1 MAKRDFDN
9 FYRTTYAAFF
19 YYALHLL
26 NDEEQSRDVVGE
38 AMTELWTH
46 ADQWALA
53 DWKRNLYR
61 FIHSR
66 CIDLIRRRITHQRY
80 ADFLQNVT
88 DLEISDPTAHDD
100 RVERLMAL
108 MDQLPEK
115 TRFVMEQCFVERHR
129 YQEVADQMGISA
141 TGVKKHVVKGLKF
154 LREAVRAK
162 ES

>member
-66 CIDLIRRRITHQRY
+66 CIDLTLTNSIMTLTNSI
-80 ADFLQNVT
+80 N
-88 DLEISDPTAHDD
+88 E
-100 RVERLMAL
+100 AL
-108 MDQLPEK
+108 P
-115 TRFVMEQCFVERHR
+115 RC
-129 YQEVADQMGISA
+129 
-141 TGVKKHVVKGLKF
+141 
-154 LREAVRAK
+154 
-162 ES
+162 